1 MEKME
6 KIGKKLGKNK
16 LLSVTCPRLID
27 LILVD
32 FFKFFRF
39 FKNFFLTIYPE
50 ISRNKM

>member
-1 MEKME
+1 MSKIKWKKWK

-32 FFKFFRF
+32 FF
-39 FKNFFLTIYPE
+39 E
-50 ISRNKM
+50 IFPIF